1 MTTYS
6 GRCHCGGIAIEYTS
20 SVAPA
25 ETVLREC
32 QCSFCRMHQALAVSD
47 PNGLAVLR
55 EAKPGHLHRYRFALG
70 TADFVLC
77 TNCGAYA
84 GAVLESKGS
93 SVGIVNIRLL
103 KDHVEFT
110 ADPKPM
116 NYDGEAEE
124 GRVARRLEKWMPM
137 TVKQMRG

>member
-1 MTTYS
+1 MTTHS
-6 GRCHCGGIAIEYTS
+6 GSCHCGGIEVEYTS
-20 SVAPA
+20 SAAPA
-25 ETVLREC
+25 ETMLREC

-47 PNGLAVLR
+47 PGGGAVLR

-84 GAVLESKGS
+84 GAVLEAEGK
-93 SVGIVNIRLL
+93 SVGIVNARLL
-103 KDHVEFT
+103 NDLAEFSAEPT
-110 ADPKPM
+110 PM
-116 NYDGEAEE
+116 NYDGEAEG

-137 TVKQMRG
+137 SVV